1 MPKYYVTVNPY
12 GGGKKG
18 LQILEKVLP
27 VFENAQIGIT
37 VLETKYAGH
46 ARELARNTN
55 MDGYNGFCCIGGDGT
70 FHEIINGMMKREDKL
85 RFPLGLITG
94 GTGNSFMHDLDC
106 LDPVE
111 AVKRII
117 EGKKRSIDILKC
129 VANDVNLYAFNIV
142 GWGIPTD
149 ANNLAEKIRWIG
161 NQRYNISSIIE
172 VFRNKKRFARVEI
185 DGNVI
190 GADFAFIIACNT
202 IHTGKG
208 MKMAPLAKLDDGLVD
223 LIIARKAGRLKLLKL
238 FPKVFSGKHI
248 GDPAVDYRQVSRF
261 TIKPEGQ
268 NRLNIDGEIV
278 GQTPVRV
285 EVLKKEID
293 VLV

>member
-172 VFRNKKRFARVEI
+172 VLRNKKRFARVEI

-190 GADFAFIIACNT
+190 EADFAF
-202 IHTGKG
+202 
-208 MKMAPLAKLDDGLVD
+208 
-223 LIIARKAGRLKLLKL
+223 IIARKAGRLKLLKL